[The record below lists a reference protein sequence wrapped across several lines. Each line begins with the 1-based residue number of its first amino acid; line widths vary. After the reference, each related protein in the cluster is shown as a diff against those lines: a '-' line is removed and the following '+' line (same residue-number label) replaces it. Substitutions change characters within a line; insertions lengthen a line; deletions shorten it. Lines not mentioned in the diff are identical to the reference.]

1 MHIHILLETLMH
13 VHNILLIMCKKG
25 PVLTHSQM
33 KIASIYASTASVANT
48 DVISYSMGPL

>member
-1 MHIHILLETLMH
+1 MH